1 MERLRLGCMTT
12 WDPGLI
18 MMLQAS
24 RVLQWLI
31 VLMEQGRSLVAVS
44 VIENG
49 ERLELLNFLFVK
61 KL

>member
-1 MERLRLGCMTT
+1 MTT